1 MSFSPRARP
10 NTVNL
15 SFTDP
20 DLTDTYRDDRTTSS
34 CSSPRHRHARGD
46 TPVSRRQETISGD
59 ESNTKGSVTP
69 AQDRS
74 DVDAA
79 SERSFNSS
87 SARTYHPSSQAS
99 PLFALCSSSTSSIS
113 FPFSYRPS
121 SASAS
126 RPSSALAMFSRTN
139 GSTTSGRAMDGMP
152 DSPSPRPGSVAALR
166 KNEGDRSNI
175 AEGTSKGEEREPEYL
190 EGDSLPEDGT
200 EPSVDSITRVAEAA
214 LKEFEGIVSRG
225 TSPSSRHD
233 RPPSRLR
240 NIRSP
245 TRSPSPPATNHHR
258 MSSSTRH
265 SYEDVDAT
273 YTQQHYQQPQHPAPS
288 RSEQDINTQLVAEL
302 RDAQDYIAYLQDE
315 LRAIRDVVVQL
326 REVPEALPLP
336 NGHALHSAPPSKPHP
351 PSSQPTPTA
360 AAELTNASQEAF
372 EVVKH
377 LIALLPSLSL
387 SPATQPSPSS
397 QSHPSAVAP
406 PSLHSLSLAL
416 RFTRSLDAL
425 VHHGQ
430 ERRDEDVFE
439 EGNLGRVERRVRGW
453 ERAVREGG
461 GIAGEGATDDARG

>member
-10 NTVNL
+10 HTVNL

-20 DLTDTYRDDRTTSS
+20 DVTDTYRDDRTTSS

-46 TPVSRRQETISGD
+46 TPLSRRQGTISGD

-69 AQDRS
+69 AQDHS

-99 PLFALCSSSTSSIS
+99 PLFALGSSSTSSIS
-113 FPFSYRPS
+113 FPS
-121 SASAS
+121 
-126 RPSSALAMFSRTN
+126 
-139 GSTTSGRAMDGMP
+139 
-152 DSPSPRPGSVAALR
+152 
-166 KNEGDRSNI
+166 
-175 AEGTSKGEEREPEYL
+175 
-190 EGDSLPEDGT
+190 
-200 EPSVDSITRVAEAA
+200 
-214 LKEFEGIVSRG
+214 
-225 TSPSSRHD
+225 
-233 RPPSRLR
+233 
-240 NIRSP
+240 
-245 TRSPSPPATNHHR
+245 TNHHR
-258 MSSSTRH
+258 TSSSTRY

-273 YTQQHYQQPQHPAPS
+273 YTQQHHQQPQHPAPS

-336 NGHALHSAPPSKPHP
+336 NGLALHSAPPSKPHP

-387 SPATQPSPSS
+387 SPSSQPSPSS
-397 QSHPSAVAP
+397 QSHPSAAAP

-439 EGNLGRVERRVRGW
+439 EGNLGSVERRVRGW

-461 GIAGEGATDDARG
+461 GRAGEGATEDARG